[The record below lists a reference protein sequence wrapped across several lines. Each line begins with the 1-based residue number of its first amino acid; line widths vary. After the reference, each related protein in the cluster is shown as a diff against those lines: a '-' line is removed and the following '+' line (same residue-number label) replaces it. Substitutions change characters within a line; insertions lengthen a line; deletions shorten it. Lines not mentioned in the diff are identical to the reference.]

1 MKKKKTVAKAVN
13 DPLKYVREFAPS
25 LTVARAS
32 LLPFEDLITSESA
45 GPQNGEAGEP
55 YFEIMVEAAEYGP
68 DARVAAHVTAE
79 DVTITV
85 YELLRDEDGEPEG
98 EFEMDTW
105 RATLEGLWEW
115 LRQLPRPAR
124 SFRRR
129 MR

>member
-1 MKKKKTVAKAVN
+1 VKKKRTVAKQVN

-32 LLPFEDLITSESA
+32 LLPFEDLISAESA
-45 GPQNGEAGEP
+45 GPQNGESEEP
-55 YFEIMVEAAEYGP
+55 FFEVMIDTTEYGQ

-79 DVTITV
+79 DVTVTV
-85 YELLRDEDGEPEG
+85 YEIMFDEDGEPEG
-98 EFEMDTW
+98 EFEMESWKSSLD
-105 RATLEGLWEW
+105 GLWEW

>member
-1 MKKKKTVAKAVN
+1 MKKKKTVAKQVN

-45 GPQNGEAGEP
+45 GPQNGESDEP
-55 YFEIMVEAAEYGP
+55 YFEVMVEASEYGP

-85 YELLRDEDGEPEG
+85 YELIRDEDGEPEG

-105 RATLEGLWEW
+105 RASLEGLWEW